1 MQEVLV
7 YSELFLKKV
16 GKSRK
21 ISYDFQNRTS
31 TINVRESFDH
41 IINLRFSI

>member
-7 YSELFLKKV
+7 YSELFKKV